1 MRRTFC
7 AIAFA
12 TILIS
17 VSPFVSLFAAQEQ
30 GVWGTVTDAT
40 GGVIVGASVTLDGP
54 SGRHREV
61 LTTSLGEFSFPSL
74 EPGTYQ
80 IRITASGFAEFQQSI
95 EFPESKLPLN
105 VTLQVEISD
114 RVDVSTMSA
123 TLGSA
128 GVLSTTTISGAA
140 LAALPD
146 DPHSLLARLQE
157 LAGATGNSAQ
167 IDVWV
172 DGFRQTVQLPP
183 KEAIQ
188 MIRISLNPFA
198 PEFAELARARIEVI
212 TKPGSA
218 TVHAELRGTFNDAEM
233 NARNPLAAR
242 RAEEQT
248 HYLSGYVSGPVI
260 PNRWSFVA
268 YAGSW
273 SIDQTNVVNASGIDP
288 FSGNIVPLS
297 ETVVTPTRLTNVW
310 LGNDLRL
317 SDRHILSLSAGLT
330 KDRADNRGLESGL
343 DLPER
348 SYASDGDFRELRMS
362 MTSVLTSRLLNEVRA
377 LVSRRHTTIRADDP
391 RPAILVLDAF
401 NGGGNQS
408 FLFNEARIEG
418 LQFIERLTAT
428 VGRHMFKLGVDV
440 DGAEYRR
447 LDMGNFGGTF
457 VFGADFERDRLGEP
471 MLNENGEWIAISPL
485 ENYRRTL
492 LGIPGYRPSQFSIT
506 RGTPDV
512 LLRQWWSGWFA
523 QDDWIVHPR
532 LTLSYGVRQE
542 WQTELAGPD
551 AAARGAIAWAVDG
564 SRRNTVRAGG
574 GIYFRRVEPE
584 LTLDVLRSGGDRLR
598 QMLILRP
605 GFFPN
610 VPADLSEGV
619 SVLPTFYVRAPELN
633 FPRTL
638 RLAVGFE
645 RQLPKNGFLTLS
657 YDVQDGD
664 RQLRTL
670 NTNAPDLDGRRPDP
684 ARGPVL
690 QYESTGH
697 LRRHELSAGFRWQPT
712 PRVSGFVNYSYIHG
726 RSDTDG
732 RSTVPADSRRLDAE
746 FGYALLD
753 LPHQASMGASIGL
766 PWGVGVNP
774 YVTIASGRAFNIT
787 TGFDNNGDGLFAD
800 RPAVGTAGGA
810 SVIETPYGLFN
821 TTPGPN
827 DQIILRNAGREP
839 LQVRVDLNVMKSLR
853 IGTAQLY
860 TAVDVENLIN
870 RANFAGINGVL
881 TSPSFGRPN
890 VALNPRRVSVSCGFS
905 F

>member
-54 SGRHREV
+54 SGSHREV
-61 LTTSLGEFSFPSL
+61 LTTSGGEFSFPSL

-80 IRITASGFAEFQQSI
+80 IQITASGFAKFQQSI
-95 EFPESKLPLN
+95 EVPESKLPLY

-114 RVDVSTMSA
+114 RVDVSTVSA

-128 GVLSTTTISGAA
+128 GVLSTTTLSGAA

-183 KEAIQ
+183 KAAIQ

-198 PEFAELARARIEVI
+198 PEFAEPARARIEVI
-212 TKPGSA
+212 TKPGSG
-218 TVHAELRGTFNDAEM
+218 TVHGEVRGTFNDAEM
-233 NARNPLAAR
+233 NARNPLAAQ
-242 RAEEQT
+242 RADEQT
-248 HYLSGYVSGPVI
+248 HYLSGYFTGPVI
-260 PNRWSFVA
+260 PNRWSFVV
-268 YAGSW
+268 YGGSW
-273 SIDQTNVVNASGIDP
+273 SIDQSYVVNASGIDP
-288 FSGNIVPLS
+288 FSGNTVPLS
-297 ETVVTPTRLTNVW
+297 EAVVTPTRVTNMW

-317 SDRHILSLSAGLT
+317 SDRHILNLSAALT
-330 KDRADNRGLESGL
+330 KDRADNLGLESGL

-348 SYASDGDFRELRMS
+348 SYGSDGDVRELRMS
-362 MTSVLTSRLLNEVRA
+362 MTSVLTSRMFHEVRA
-377 LVSRRHTTIRADDP
+377 LVSRRRTTIRADDP

-408 FLFNEARIEG
+408 FLFNEARTEG

-428 VGRHMFKLGVDV
+428 AGRHMFKLGVDV

-447 LDMGNFGGTF
+447 LDMANFGGTF
-457 VFGADFERDRLGEP
+457 LFGADFERDRGGEP
-471 MLNENGEWIAISPL
+471 ILNENGELIAISPL

-523 QDDWIVHPR
+523 QDDWTVHPR
-532 LTLSYGVRQE
+532 VTLSYGVRQE
-542 WQTELAGPD
+542 WQTQLDGPD
-551 AAARGAIAWAVDG
+551 VAARGAVAWAVDA
-564 SRRNTVRAGG
+564 SRRNIVRAGG
-574 GIYFRRVEPE
+574 GIFYRRVEPE
-584 LTLDVLRSGGDRLR
+584 LTLDVLRSGGDL
-598 QMLILRP
+598 QQVLILQP
-605 GFFPN
+605 DFFPN
-610 VPADLSEGV
+610 APADSSEGV
-619 SVLPTFYVRAPELN
+619 SVLPTFYVRAPELRS
-633 FPRTL
+633 PRTL
-638 RLAVGFE
+638 RMAVGFE
-645 RQLPKNGFLTLS
+645 RQLPKGFLTVS

-712 PRVSGFVNYSYIHG
+712 PRVSGFANYSYIHG

-766 PWGVGVNP
+766 PWNVMVNS
-774 YVTIASGRAFNIT
+774 YVNIASGRAFNIT
-787 TGFDNNGDGLFAD
+787 TGFDNNGDSLFAD
-800 RPAVGTAGGA
+800 RPGVGTAGGA

-839 LQVRVDLNVMKSLR
+839 LQVRVDLNVTKSLP

-860 TAVDVENLIN
+860 MSVDVENLFN

-890 VALNPRRVSVSCGFS
+890 VALNPRRASVSGGFS